1 MLFIQTKYPSK
12 LITQNLNILVF
23 LFSLFIFSGI
33 KAQEFAK
40 IDSVAFNYL
49 NKHISFHNNIN
60 SGYVKFEKKMANSSF
75 NKGKDFTDTVI
86 FYFYRLKDSTIYYWI
101 KGRNFDFGNYSQG
114 SFRIVT
120 SKNQIIFK
128 PTLKFPN
135 LYFNGVLKDLVGYK
149 PIVFLD
155 SNSTNYY
162 SDSSRWSFIFKKD
175 TIKSNLLITDTKNTY
190 IYIDT
195 ILCEYDVKMSMNGI
209 EQWDREKILEI
220 SLNNFSLDSLERL
233 LSMYISDSFQNF
245 SVEYVNVEL
254 RKSIIIDT
262 SARMKFITVSDY
274 TGSIQKLKL
283 SRKTVLVFGYNGCAP
298 CKAWK
303 KQIEELDTTFL
314 KGLDI
319 FYIQNSIIIN
329 KDKYSTYKADLK
341 YCQDVFSV
349 SSYPTTVIL
358 DGDGKIVN
366 VIRGYSYLNTKHEFL
381 GSIK

>member
-1 MLFIQTKYPSK
+1 
-12 LITQNLNILVF
+12 
-23 LFSLFIFSGI
+23 
-33 KAQEFAK
+33 
-40 IDSVAFNYL
+40 
-49 NKHISFHNNIN
+49 
-60 SGYVKFEKKMANSSF
+60 
-75 NKGKDFTDTVI
+75 
-86 FYFYRLKDSTIYYWI
+86 
-101 KGRNFDFGNYSQG
+101 
-114 SFRIVT
+114 
-120 SKNQIIFK
+120 
-128 PTLKFPN
+128 
-135 LYFNGVLKDLVGYK
+135 
-149 PIVFLD
+149 
-155 SNSTNYY
+155 
-162 SDSSRWSFIFKKD
+162 
-175 TIKSNLLITDTKNTY
+175 
-190 IYIDT
+190 
-195 ILCEYDVKMSMNGI
+195 
-209 EQWDREKILEI
+209 
-220 SLNNFSLDSLERL
+220 
-233 LSMYISDSFQNF
+233 
-245 SVEYVNVEL
+245 VEL

-319 FYIQNSIIIN
+319 FYINPIDSWSEIQNSIIIN